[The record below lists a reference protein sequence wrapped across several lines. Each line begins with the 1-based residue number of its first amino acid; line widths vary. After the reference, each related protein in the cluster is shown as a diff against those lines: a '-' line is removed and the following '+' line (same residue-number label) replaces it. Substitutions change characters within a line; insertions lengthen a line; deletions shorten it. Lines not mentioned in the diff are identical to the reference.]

1 MLGTTGTSG
10 SVFDAGFIGS
20 INGYFS
26 EGTSTELM
34 GPLIYSLVRST
45 RPKTVVELGAGY
57 TSFWLCRAVMDAKAE
72 SEAERLEPVSWSL
85 WDSPVGKN
93 VLNEAMAQGTHSGT
107 GRKLREAQAAYT
119 PTLHVVD
126 CFTEHYDQEDQ
137 FREMMRR
144 TCPDEQLWRLAKE
157 DWLDYEKGWPD
168 DTPIDFL
175 WLDGFNRETFDAYW
189 PRVNPDGGVALL
201 HSTMNNHR
209 NYAFINELK
218 MRQST
223 TSFTDYEMVSL
234 VEPHKWNQNSCTL
247 IRKVSEYNAE
257 ENIVRGRA

>member
-107 GRKLREAQAAYT
+107 GRKLREAQKDRGGPQPWWGVWMARMVMARMVCNNCKPGRYRVLPPSQHTRATTAHRVLRIRT
-119 PTLHVVD
+119 P
-126 CFTEHYDQEDQ
+126 
-137 FREMMRR
+137 
-144 TCPDEQLWRLAKE
+144 K
-157 DWLDYEKGWPD
+157 
-168 DTPIDFL
+168 
-175 WLDGFNRETFDAYW
+175 
-189 PRVNPDGGVALL
+189 
-201 HSTMNNHR
+201 
-209 NYAFINELK
+209 
-218 MRQST
+218 
-223 TSFTDYEMVSL
+223 
-234 VEPHKWNQNSCTL
+234 
-247 IRKVSEYNAE
+247 
-257 ENIVRGRA
+257 